1 MSDTPGMMPAMARRP
16 PAPSVPSPDARPASL
31 WAYASV
37 ARGSGGVWAL
47 PVLLGLLAALALRG
61 LEAGQ
66 LDEAL
71 FRAVNA
77 WGPAA
82 PTAWA
87 MASVAGLGLS
97 AFLMLGA
104 AYAVACARGKSVRAA
119 ADALGAL
126 LICFPI
132 GGVVTHGLKALFD
145 TPRPPAV
152 LADIFIIGQPLMHHS
167 MPSGHSIT
175 AGAVAGLVL
184 ASYRLGGRGCAAV
197 LALAAAVVVSR
208 MTTAA
213 HWPSDVCAGVAL
225 GWAIAPLAVT
235 LLRRC
240 ALSAWLVGRTGQ
252 TVTAL
257 GLIAASASMTQQLTG
272 YPMAVALQ
280 WALAAMAT
288 GAALYQ
294 LVVLWRPSNRPD
306 AAHG

>member
-1 MSDTPGMMPAMARRP
+1 MARRSP
-16 PAPSVPSPDARPASL
+16 LPSDLSADLRPASL
-31 WAYASV
+31 WAYASF
-37 ARGSGGVWAL
+37 ARGFGWIWAT
-47 PVLLGLLAALALRG
+47 PVALGLLAALALRG
-61 LEAGQ
+61 LDGGQ
-66 LDEAL
+66 GDEAL

-77 WGPAA
+77 WGAAA
-82 PTAWA
+82 PTTWA

-97 AFLMLGA
+97 VFLMLGS
-104 AYAVACARGKSVRAA
+104 AYAVACARGQSVRAA

-132 GGVVTHGLKALFD
+132 GGAVTHGLKALFD

-175 AGAVAGLVL
+175 AGAFAGLVL
-184 ASYRLGGRGCAAV
+184 ASYRLGGRGAAVV

-213 HWPSDVCAGVAL
+213 HWPSDVGAGAAL

-240 ALSAWLVGRTGQ
+240 ALSDWLLGRTGQ
-252 TVTAL
+252 TLMAL
-257 GLIAASASMTQQLTG
+257 GLITASVSMTQQVTG
-272 YPMAVALQ
+272 YPMALPLQ
-280 WALAAMAT
+280 WALAAVTT

-294 LVVLWRPSNRPD
+294 LMALWRPTARPD